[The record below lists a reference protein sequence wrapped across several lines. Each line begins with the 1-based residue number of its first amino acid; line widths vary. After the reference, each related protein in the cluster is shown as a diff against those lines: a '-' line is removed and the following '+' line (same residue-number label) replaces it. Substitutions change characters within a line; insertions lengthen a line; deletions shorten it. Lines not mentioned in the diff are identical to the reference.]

1 METKQGQP
9 VSNNNQMSEFFKKRH
24 KTVTSKPL
32 VGAQFL
38 TEDVVAKLAQIMNTT
53 PEQVQLNLNKDVLRA
68 CS

>member
-1 METKQGQP
+1 MDAKQGQP

-53 PEQVQLNLNKDVLRA
+53 AE
-68 CS
+68 